1 MNVVSARRD
10 VAPMKRGEISAR
22 VRNCPRLPSLRS
34 IESALRELLNADN
47 RYTGQISDVIRR
59 DPSLTARLLRLVNS
73 VYYGLGSQVNGIEEA
88 VFYLGM
94 RQIRQLVVV
103 TPVIEDFTKL
113 AGPTPFA
120 WRQFW
125 QHCIATA
132 MLTREV
138 VGAVMR
144 LEDDMDY
151 VGGLVHDVGKIVM
164 ASAFPRHFN
173 LIYVER
179 AGEPDL
185 LEMEQSILGID
196 HAELGAIYLE
206 QHQLPEELIEVVRHH
221 HQPELNPKAPELT
234 AAVHL
239 ADQLARFAGIGNS
252 GNKAEVADHSWFS
265 TPAWRILH
273 PDDTEEERL
282 ATQEQVQRT
291 LERLPAILEELV

>member
-1 MNVVSARRD
+1 ME
-10 VAPMKRGEISAR
+10 RGEISAR

-34 IESALRELLNADN
+34 IEAALRELLNADN

-73 VYYGLGSQVNGIEEA
+73 VYYGLGSQVNGIDEA
-88 VFYLGM
+88 VFYLGI

-103 TPVIEDFTKL
+103 TPVIEDFQKL

-125 QHCIATA
+125 KHCIGAA

-138 VGAVMR
+138 LGSVMR
-144 LEDDMDY
+144 LEDDTDY

-173 LIYVER
+173 LIYVENKND
-179 AGEPDL
+179 PDL
-185 LEMEQSILGID
+185 LELERSVLGID
-196 HAELGAIYLE
+196 HSELGAIYLE

-221 HQPELNPKAPELT
+221 HAPELSSKAPELT
-234 AAVHL
+234 AAVNL
-239 ADQLARFAGIGNS
+239 ADQLVRCAHIGDS
-252 GNKAEVADHSWFS
+252 GNGAVVAEQSWFN

-273 PDDTEEERL
+273 PEDTEEERSSS
-282 ATQEQVQRT
+282 QDQVQRA
-291 LERLPAILEELV
+291 LAGLPAILEQLV